1 MVVRMM
7 MEDDMLRTKE
17 KSDRF
22 NKQKYVIP
30 VKIFGL
36 YCEVVCKSGGKACMG
51 GGVGSD
57 A

>member
-1 MVVRMM
+1 MTGYEEERNI
-7 MEDDMLRTKE
+7 
-17 KSDRF
+17 DRF
-22 NKQKYVIP
+22 EEEKYVIP

-36 YCEVVCKSGGKACMG
+36 YWVVVCKSGGKACSG